1 VQVEEIIESVDYDGS
16 GDVCFDEF
24 MDIILARDKE
34 SGENPIVKIYD
45 ALSKGTLGD
54 QSLHM
59 TSIITAYR
67 RRLLMKVGQ
76 TNAKY
81 HRTT

>member
-34 SGENPIVKIYD
+34 SGENPIV
-45 ALSKGTLGD
+45 
-54 QSLHM
+54 
-59 TSIITAYR
+59 
-67 RRLLMKVGQ
+67 
-76 TNAKY
+76 
-81 HRTT
+81 